1 MLGINSTACWLYD
14 RAAKDFT
21 DSALKPK
28 HFLAK
33 DVGSFIQNDRVC
45 KNRGK
50 KSSDQTFPIAKDVIR
65 QVVLFQTIKFA
76 KIAVK
81 SLQIKHFLLQKMSL
95 GRQFYSKRSSLQKSR
110 KKSLQIK
117 HFLLQKMSLGRQFYS
132 KQSSLQKSRKKV
144 LRSNISYCKRCRQV
158 DSFIP
163 NDRVC

>member
-21 DSALKPK
+21 DSAIKPK
-28 HFLAK
+28 HFLLQK
-33 DVGSFIQNDRVC
+33 MS
-45 KNRGK
+45 
-50 KSSDQTFPIAKDVIR
+50 
-65 QVVLFQTIKFA
+65 VVLFKTIEFA
-76 KIAVK
+76 KIAEK

-95 GRQFYSKRSSLQKSR
+95 GRQFYSKQSSLQKSR

-158 DSFIP
+158 GSFIP
-163 NDRVC
+163 NDRVCKNRGKKS